1 MRTIE
6 LWIDLDGPTLTADPA
21 RVAISIHVP
30 DKLCLE
36 GEKQV
41 VVFAVPGSGYSR
53 KYFDIR
59 VGDLLGFS
67 QAEHHTRA
75 GHLVVTLDLP
85 GIGQNLVENSNAITT
100 AMLARAC
107 DRACRIVVQ
116 RLEEGSL
123 APSLP
128 GKLGVVAIGIGHS
141 LGGAIILQAQAQCQ
155 TFAGIALLGRSVVD
169 YVIPQNTPAKT
180 EAVTAAFVAWQR
192 AGRQGT
198 APKVDFRHFFYWET
212 DNPMIVE
219 ADIGSGFPARAIA
232 SPFGSAT
239 VPPCSSDFFM
249 PGALTGYA
257 AAVSGPVF
265 LGFGERDAYR
275 SLTAEVAAFRKARS
289 VTTFSTPQAAHM
301 HNVSGNREVLW
312 TRLVDWYREIAR
324 GHAPAPQSC
333 SVNCHGS

>member
-6 LWIDLDGPTLTADPA
+6 LWIDLDGPALTADPA
-21 RVAISIHVP
+21 RVALSIHVP
-30 DKLCLE
+30 DKICPE
-36 GEKQV
+36 GEEQV

-53 KYFDIR
+53 KYFDIQ
-59 VGDLLGFS
+59 VGDLPGFS
-67 QAEHHTRA
+67 QAEQHTRA
-75 GHLVVTLDLP
+75 GHMMVTLDLP
-85 GIGQNLVENSNAITT
+85 GIGQNVVANPNAITT

-107 DRACRIVVQ
+107 DRACRIVVK

-123 APSLP
+123 HPSLP
-128 GKLGVVAIGIGHS
+128 EKSGVVEVGIGHS
-141 LGGAIILQAQAQCQ
+141 LGGAIIVQAQALCQ

-169 YVIPQNTPAKT
+169 YVIPQDTSATT

-192 AGRQGT
+192 VGRQGP

-212 DNPMIVE
+212 DNPMIVD

-257 AAVSGPVF
+257 AAVSVPVF

-275 SLTAEVAAFRKARS
+275 SLTAEVAAFRKART
-289 VTTFSTPQAAHM
+289 VTTFSVPQAAHM

-312 TRLVDWYREIAR
+312 ARLVDWYREIAR
-324 GHAPAPQSC
+324 GLAPAPPSS
-333 SVNCHGS
+333 SVNCHG